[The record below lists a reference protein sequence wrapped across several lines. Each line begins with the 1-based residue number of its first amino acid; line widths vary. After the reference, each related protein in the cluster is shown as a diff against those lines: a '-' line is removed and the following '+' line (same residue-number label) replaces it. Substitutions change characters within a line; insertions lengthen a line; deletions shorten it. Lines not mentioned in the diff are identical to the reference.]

1 MAGLDQVPVG
11 LGQDEIVAIM
21 GPNGAG
27 KSTVLKAITGLA
39 PVVAGTI
46 YWNNQELDAETYEMV
61 AQGISFVP
69 QGRGVFTHLSFE
81 QNLEM
86 DGYWRQ
92 EVYLR
97 TTLHLE

>member
-1 MAGLDQVPVG
+1 MVGLDKVPVG

-27 KSTVLKAITGLA
+27 KSTVLKAIMGLA
-39 PVVAGTI
+39 SVVAGTI

-69 QGRGVFTHLSFE
+69 QGRCVFTHLSFE
-81 QNLEM
+81 KNLEM
-86 DGYWRQ
+86 GGYLRQ